1 MKNDEQHADL
11 HPGNILVRDGG
22 IQQEKGDNRGSSPS
36 SSPPSSPPPPTLFSR
51 VSAALGLPPP
61 PPHLVLLDVGM
72 AADFLTVSR
81 DTVYRLFQSGQLPGR
96 KVGRKWVTTKAAVIR
111 WLEHSSAHDSLARA
125 VDRGDR
131 EALTNAIKDGKVR
144 IK

>member
-61 PPHLVLLDVGM
+61 PDLPTLIAHYLEDFGPAAPH
-72 AADFLTVSR
+72 
-81 DTVYRLFQSGQLPGR
+81 
-96 KVGRKWVTTKAAVIR
+96 
-111 WLEHSSAHDSLARA
+111 
-125 VDRGDR
+125 
-131 EALTNAIKDGKVR
+131 
-144 IK
+144 